1 MEEKNMSLLVFENI
15 MKEYKNQR
23 VLKDVNLRI
32 ERGERVAL
40 IGANGCGKT
49 TLLRIATGE
58 ESCDSGR
65 VIIAKNIRT
74 AYLSQDMFEIRD
86 EDQGSTALHYEKVIQ
101 LESKMR
107 IIEKDMESVIYNSEK
122 YYRLMNSYSNVLS
135 EYEAVDGY
143 IIEKKIAKILLELGL
158 RKEALSV
165 PLSNLSGGEKMRV
178 LLARMLLKE
187 PDLIILDEPTN
198 HLDINAMEWLEEF
211 LKKFEGGVLFVS
223 HDRYFLESV
232 ATRIAELQEGT
243 IIEKSCSY
251 SNFMEQKNILR
262 EYALKEQKALKWKM
276 KNINRVNDELI
287 RKGKIRAAKSR
298 TKTVVRINEEFKKD
312 IQIIKEREHLKRD
325 DGIKLNFKALKKVSK
340 DIVWAKGL
348 EKSFGEVTLFNG
360 ADFHIRGGERIGI
373 VGANGCGKTTLIRI
387 ILGEDNDFKGFVRF
401 GEWVKYSYLSQDI
414 NFQDEER
421 TIIEEILSRK
431 EMSVNLVRDHLSPFK
446 FYGED
451 LYKKIKVLSGGEKLR
466 LYLCCIILENSDC
479 LILDEPTNHLDIN
492 AREAVE
498 KAIMEFKGTVIAI
511 SHDRYY
517 LNNCVSRI
525 LEVTSE
531 GKIISYNGNYDFYK
545 DTKKLKLVAESKD
558 TKSMVLNS
566 KKQGSSKVNENCD
579 IKNNGNAANSENV
592 ERKIIQLEEKIM
604 EFEGSFDKST
614 PSEKYS
620 EYSIMLEEI
629 SKLYSIL

>member
-23 VLKDVNLRI
+23 VLKEVNLRI

-40 IGANGCGKT
+40 IGANGSGKT
-49 TLLRIATGE
+49 TLIRIATGQE
-58 ESCDSGR
+58 RCDSGR
-65 VIIAKNIRT
+65 VTIAKNIRV
-74 AYLSQDMFEIRD
+74 AYLSQDMFEIR
-86 EDQGSTALHYEKVIQ
+86 EEEQGSTALHYEKVIQ
-101 LESKMR
+101 LENKMR

-122 YYRLMNSYSNVLS
+122 YHRLMNSYSNVLA
-135 EYEAVDGY
+135 EYEVLDGY
-143 IIEKKIAKILLELGL
+143 IIEKKITKILMDLGL
-158 RKEALSV
+158 RKEALSI

-223 HDRYFLESV
+223 HDRYFLDRVS
-232 ATRIAELQEGT
+232 TRIAELQEGT

-276 KNINRVNDELI
+276 KNINRVNDELV

-298 TKTVVRINEEFKKD
+298 SKTVVRMNEELKKD
-312 IQIIKEREHLKRD
+312 IQILKEREHLKRE
-325 DGIKLNFKALKKVSK
+325 DGIKLNFKELKKVSK
-340 DIVWAKGL
+340 DIVWAEGL
-348 EKSFGEVTLFNG
+348 KKSFGEVSLFNG
-360 ADFHIRGGERIGI
+360 ANFHIRGGERIGI
-373 VGANGCGKTTLIRI
+373 VGTNGCGKTTLIKI
-387 ILGEDNDFKGFVRF
+387 LLGEDKDYEGFVRF
-401 GEWVKYSYLSQDI
+401 GDWVKYSYLSQDI

-431 EMSVNLVRDHLSPFK
+431 EMSLNLVRDNLSPFK

-466 LYLCCIILENSDC
+466 LYLACIILEDSDC

-517 LNNCVSRI
+517 LNNCVNRI

-545 DTKKLKLVAESKD
+545 NSKKIKLED
-558 TKSMVLNS
+558 ELRNTKSMVPNS
-566 KKQGSSKVNENCD
+566 KKQGSIKVHQNSSVKNKDNATNIGDVEN
-579 IKNNGNAANSENV
+579 
-592 ERKIIQLEEKIM
+592 KIIQLEEKIIK
-604 EFEGSFDKST
+604 FEESFDKST

-620 EYSIMLEEI
+620 EYSIMLEEV

>member
-1 MEEKNMSLLVFENI
+1 MSLLVFENI

-40 IGANGCGKT
+40 IGANGSGKT
-49 TLLRIATGE
+49 TLLRIATGQ

-65 VIIAKNIRT
+65 IIIAKNIRT

-86 EDQGSTALHYEKVIQ
+86 EEQGSTALHYEKVIH
-101 LESKMR
+101 LENKMR

-122 YYRLMNSYSNVLS
+122 YHRLMNRYSNVLS
-135 EYEAVDGY
+135 EYEALDGY
-143 IIEKKIAKILLELGL
+143 IIEKKITKILMELGL
-158 RKEALSV
+158 RKEALSI

-232 ATRIAELQEGT
+232 STRIAELQGGT

-251 SNFMEQKNILR
+251 TSFMEQKNILR
-262 EYALKEQKALKWKM
+262 EYALKEQKALTWKM

-298 TKTVVRINEEFKKD
+298 SKTVVRMNEELKKD
-312 IQIIKEREHLKRD
+312 IQILKEREHLKKD
-325 DGIKLNFKALKKVSK
+325 DGIKLNFKELKKVSK
-340 DIVWAKGL
+340 DIVWAEGL
-348 EKSFGEVTLFNG
+348 KKSFGEVSLFNG
-360 ADFHIRGGERIGI
+360 ANFHIRGGERIGI
-373 VGANGCGKTTLIRI
+373 IGANGCGKTTLIRI
-387 ILGEDNDFKGFVRF
+387 ILGEDKDYSGFVRI

-421 TIIEEILSRK
+421 TIMEEIMSRK
-431 EMSVNLVRDHLSPFK
+431 EMNESLARAELSPFK

-498 KAIMEFKGTVIAI
+498 KAILEFRGTVIAI

-517 LNNCVSRI
+517 LNNCVNRI

-545 DTKKLKLVAESKD
+545 NSKKLKLEAELRD
-558 TKSMVLNS
+558 TKSVLLNS
-566 KKQGSSKVNENCD
+566 KKQGSIKAQENCAV
-579 IKNNGNAANSENV
+579 KNKDHATNKGNIES
-592 ERKIIQLEEKIM
+592 KIIQLEEKII
-604 EFEGSFDKST
+604 EFEESFDKST

-620 EYSIMLEEI
+620 EYSIMLEEV